1 MHLKR
6 NLIKLLVAAVV
17 VLPFTLRAQT
27 SSVNAHSPFSMY
39 GIGEQN
45 TPGALPMRSMGGAGV
60 AWRGAGVINML
71 NPAGYSAI
79 PQKSFLFNFGVEG
92 QNYYNSQSVS
102 GVEKSSAYNTFNFHD
117 IAFQMP
123 LAKKIGLGF
132 SLSPYSS
139 VGYDIR
145 YDHPYDPDDPVS
157 LNKVQYNYVGD
168 GDITELKLGIGWEV
182 FKNFSIGV
190 AAQYYWG
197 DINREFMTTTVGI
210 IGNTSPITTAG
221 KSKYSVSR
229 LKGQVGVQ
237 WVPIVNERRALTVG
251 ATYDFGGDL
260 KPSVSNTIYA
270 SGDVQTSVVQ
280 DEQMY
285 LSLSL
290 PKQFALGANYQ
301 TPKWTLLADYVY
313 QGWGSGNKGTETS
326 GTTDGKYF
334 KVGYTNTSTIKL
346 GVEYIP
352 SRYDI
357 RHFLKR
363 WSYRVGFRYG
373 DYNQTFDGHRLAQYA
388 VTAGFG
394 IPVKFLG
401 VTTIDVGLEFGRRG
415 YNVAERI
422 GLVRQQYFKFAV
434 GFTLFAGGENQ
445 EYWFLR
451 PKYD

>member
-1 MHLKR
+1 M
-6 NLIKLLVAAVV
+6 
-17 VLPFTLRAQT
+17 
-27 SSVNAHSPFSMY
+27 
-39 GIGEQN
+39 
-45 TPGALPMRSMGGAGV
+45 
-60 AWRGAGVINML
+60 
-71 NPAGYSAI
+71 
-79 PQKSFLFNFGVEG
+79 
-92 QNYYNSQSVS
+92 
-102 GVEKSSAYNTFNFHD
+102 
-117 IAFQMP
+117 
-123 LAKKIGLGF
+123 
-132 SLSPYSS
+132 
-139 VGYDIR
+139 
-145 YDHPYDPDDPVS
+145 
-157 LNKVQYNYVGD
+157 
-168 GDITELKLGIGWEV
+168 
-182 FKNFSIGV
+182 
-190 AAQYYWG
+190 
-197 DINREFMTTTVGI
+197 
-210 IGNTSPITTAG
+210 
-221 KSKYSVSR
+221 
-229 LKGQVGVQ
+229 
-237 WVPIVNERRALTVG
+237 PIVNERRALTVG

-260 KPSVSNTIYA
+260 KPSVSNAIYA

-280 DEQMY
+280 NEQMY

-290 PKQFALGANYQ
+290 PKQFAFGANYQ

-313 QGWGSGNKGTETS
+313 QGWGSGNKGTEMS

-373 DYNQTFDGHRLAQYA
+373 NYNQTFDGHRLAQYA